1 MKSQIV
7 AAATEI
13 AREKRIDKEDL
24 RDILED
30 IFMTL
35 MRRKYGEEA
44 EFDVIV
50 NIDRGDMEIYVEKE
64 VVEAVEDPD
73 SQISL
78 EVARKED
85 PEVEEGELF
94 AEVINPEAFGRRLI
108 NIAKQTLLQRL
119 REYEKEKVYQEY
131 RTRVGEIIIGDVHQE
146 TRGGY
151 FVVVDRTEM
160 FMPRSESIPNERLR
174 RGDSVRALIK
184 EVIKPDVA
192 LNPEEIENAP
202 RRRRGQRPEIIIS
215 RADERFLIRLFE
227 IEVPEIFDG
236 IVEIKKV
243 ARKPGERSKIAVES
257 IDKRIDPVGACV
269 GMRGV
274 RIQSV
279 VRELNGEKIDVIA
292 HTSEPELFVTRAL
305 TPAKPIRVIVNR
317 EEGLAVAIIP
327 DKDMGLAMGRG
338 ESNRELAQE
347 LTGIN
352 IELIKESEY
361 YENTAESEDGG
372 NNLEMAVEDIPG
384 LSAAVADKLIEAG
397 ITTAEGLRELGL
409 QGLLE
414 IPGIGEKTAQK
425 ILSQLNI

>member
-7 AAATEI
+7 AAAAEI

-35 MRRKYGEEA
+35 MKRKYGEEA

-64 VVEAVEDPD
+64 VVTEVADPD
-73 SQISL
+73 RQIAL
-78 EVARKED
+78 QEAMKVD

-94 AEVINPEAFGRRLI
+94 AEVVNPENFGRRLI
-108 NIAKQTLLQRL
+108 NIAKQTLMQRL
-119 REYEKEKVYQEY
+119 REYEKEKVYEEY
-131 RTRVGEIIIGDVHQE
+131 KTRVGEIVIGDVHQE
-146 TRGGY
+146 TRNGY
-151 FVVVDRTEM
+151 FIVVDRTEM
-160 FMPRSESIPNERLR
+160 FMPRSESIPNEKLR

-184 EVIKPDVA
+184 EVVKPDMLGDA
-192 LNPEEIENAP
+192 IEEDQRP
-202 RRRRGQRPEIIIS
+202 RRRRSHRPEIIVS
-215 RADERFLIRLFE
+215 RADEKFLIRLFE

-243 ARKPGERSKIAVES
+243 ARRPGERSKIAVES

-292 HTSEPELFVTRAL
+292 YSSEPEIFITRTL
-305 TPAKPIRVIVNR
+305 TPAKPMRVIYNR
-317 EEGLAVAIIP
+317 EDDLAVAIIQ
-327 DKDMGLAMGRG
+327 DKDMGLAMGRN
-338 ESNRELAQE
+338 EANRELAQE
-347 LTGIN
+347 LSGVN
-352 IELIKESEY
+352 IELIKETEF
-361 YENTAESEDGG
+361 YEKTAEEEAMDISDVPGLSSSIVEKLRSAGINTAEELK
-372 NNLEMAVEDIPG
+372 N
-384 LSAAVADKLIEAG
+384 
-397 ITTAEGLRELGL
+397 LGL

-414 IPGIGEKTAQK
+414 VPGIGQKTAQK

>member
-1 MKSQIV
+1 
-7 AAATEI
+7 
-13 AREKRIDKEDL
+13 
-24 RDILED
+24 D
-30 IFMTL
+30 IFTTL
-35 MRRKYGEEA
+35 MKRKYGEEA
-44 EFDVIV
+44 DFDVIV

-64 VVEAVEDPD
+64 VVKDVDDPD
-73 SQISL
+73 TQIAL
-78 EVARKED
+78 ADALKND
-85 PEVEEGELF
+85 PYVEEGEQF
-94 AEVINPEAFGRRLI
+94 AEVVDPENFGRRLI

-119 REYEKEKVYQEY
+119 REYEKEKVYEEY
-131 RTRVGEIIIGDVHQE
+131 KSRVGEIIIGDVHQE

-184 EVIKPDVA
+184 EVIKPDVLQEA
-192 LNPEEIENAP
+192 PVEERP
-202 RRRRGQRPEIIIS
+202 RRRRNHRPEIIIS
-215 RADERFLIRLFE
+215 RADQRFLIRLFE

-279 VRELNGEKIDVIA
+279 VRELNGEKIDVIPW
-292 HTSEPELFVTRAL
+292 TSEPEVFLNRVI
-305 TPAKPIRVIVNR
+305 TPAKPIKVIYNK
-317 EEGLAVAIIP
+317 EEQLGVAIIP

-347 LTGIN
+347 LAGIN

-361 YENTAESEDGG
+361 YENTTSAEEEAP
-372 NNLEMAVEDIPG
+372 EMTVEEIPG
-384 LSAAVADKLIEAG
+384 LSESMADKLKSHG
-397 ITTAEGLRELGL
+397 IHTADELKGLGL
-409 QGLLE
+409 QGLLD
-414 IPGIGEKTAQK
+414 IPGIGQKTAQK
-425 ILSQLNI
+425 ILSTLNI

>member
-1 MKSQIV
+1 MKSEIV
-7 AAATEI
+7 AAAAEI
-13 AREKRIDKEDL
+13 AREKRIDREDL

-35 MRRKYGEEA
+35 MKRKYGEDA

-64 VVEAVEDPD
+64 VVKEVTDPD
-73 SQISL
+73 FQISL
-78 EVARKED
+78 EDALKVD

-94 AEVINPEAFGRRLI
+94 AEVVNPEKFGRRLI

-119 REYEKEKVYQEY
+119 REYEKEKVYEEY
-131 RTRVGEIIIGDVHQE
+131 KSRVGEIVIGDVHQE
-146 TRGGY
+146 TRAGY
-151 FVVVDRTEM
+151 FINVDRTEM

-184 EVIKPDVA
+184 QVIKPDVVA
-192 LNPEEIENAP
+192 EPEEEAP
-202 RRRRGQRPEIIIS
+202 RNRRRRRGHRPEIIVS
-215 RADERFLIRLFE
+215 RADKQFLVRLFE

-243 ARKPGERSKIAVES
+243 ARRPGERSKIAVES

-292 HTSEPELFVTRAL
+292 YSSEPEIFINRAM
-305 TPAKPIRVIVNR
+305 TPAKPIRVIYNR
-317 EEGLAVAIIP
+317 EENLAVAIIP

-338 ESNRELAQE
+338 EANRELAQL
-347 LTGIN
+347 LTGVN

-361 YENTAESEDGG
+361 YESTMDEDTSID
-372 NNLEMAVEDIPG
+372 LDEIPG
-384 LSAAVADKLIEAG
+384 LSAAVVDKLREAG
-397 ITTAEGLRELGL
+397 YNTVSELKSLGL

-414 IPGIGEKTAQK
+414 VPGIGPKTAQRV
-425 ILSQLNI
+425 LSQLNI

>member
-7 AAATEI
+7 AAAAEI

-35 MRRKYGEEA
+35 MKRKYGEDA

-64 VVEAVEDPD
+64 VVSEVTDPD
-73 SQISL
+73 YQISL
-78 EVARKED
+78 QEAVKID

-94 AEVINPEAFGRRLI
+94 AEVVNPENFGRRLI
-108 NIAKQTLLQRL
+108 NIAKQTLMQRI

-131 RTRVGEIIIGDVHQE
+131 KSRVGEIVIGDVHQE

-151 FVVVDRTEM
+151 FIVVDRTEM
-160 FMPRSESIPNERLR
+160 FMPKSESIPNEKLR

-184 EVIKPDVA
+184 EVIKPDMMTEDV
-192 LNPEEIENAP
+192 EEQEQRN
-202 RRRRGQRPEIIIS
+202 RRRRGHRPEIIVS
-215 RADERFLIRLFE
+215 RADNRFLIRLFE

-243 ARKPGERSKIAVES
+243 ARRPGERSKIAVES

-279 VRELNGEKIDVIA
+279 VRELNGERIDVIA
-292 HTSEPELFVTRAL
+292 YTSEPEVFINRVL
-305 TPAKPIRVIVNR
+305 TPAKPLRIIYNR
-317 EEGLAVAIIP
+317 EDRLAVAIIP
-327 DKDMGLAMGRG
+327 DKDMGLALGRG
-338 ESNRELAQE
+338 ESNKDLAQE
-347 LTGIN
+347 LAGIN

-361 YENTAESEDGG
+361 YEKTMEAEE
-372 NNLEMAVEDIPG
+372 EMDLAEIPG
-384 LSAAVADKLIEAG
+384 LTESMIERLKEAG
-397 ITTAEGLRELGL
+397 IHSAEELKTLGL
-409 QGLLE
+409 QGLME
-414 IPGIGEKTAQK
+414 IPGIGQKTAQK

>member
-1 MKSQIV
+1 MKSEIV
-7 AAATEI
+7 SAAAEI
-13 AREKRIDKEDL
+13 AREKRIDREDL

-35 MRRKYGEEA
+35 MKRKYGEDA
-44 EFDVIV
+44 DFDVIV

-64 VVEAVEDPD
+64 VVNEVTDPD
-73 SQISL
+73 TQISL
-78 EVARKED
+78 KAALKVD

-94 AEVINPEAFGRRLI
+94 AEVISPENFGRRLI

-119 REYEKEKVYQEY
+119 REYEKEKVYAEY
-131 RTRVGEIIIGDVHQE
+131 KSRVGEIVIGDVHQE
-146 TRGGY
+146 TRHGY
-151 FVVVDRTEM
+151 FIVVDRTEM
-160 FMPRSESIPNERLR
+160 FMPRSESIPKERLR

-184 EVIKPDVA
+184 EVIKPDM
-192 LNPEEIENAP
+192 LLGEDEQP
-202 RRRRGQRPEIIIS
+202 RRRRRGHRPEIIVS
-215 RADERFLIRLFE
+215 RADKQFLIRLFE

-243 ARKPGERSKIAVES
+243 ARRPGERSKIAVES

-279 VRELNGEKIDVIA
+279 VRELNGERIDVIA
-292 HTSEPELFVTRAL
+292 YSSEPEIFINRVM
-305 TPAKPIRVIVNR
+305 TPAKPIRVIYNR
-317 EEGLAVAIIP
+317 EENLAVAIIP

-338 ESNRELAQE
+338 EANRELAQQ
-347 LTGIN
+347 LSGVN

-361 YENTAESEDGG
+361 YESTMDDDTGID
-372 NNLEMAVEDIPG
+372 LEEIPG
-384 LSAAVADKLIEAG
+384 LSAAVVDKLREAG
-397 ITTAEGLRELGL
+397 YNNVEELKALGL

-414 IPGIGEKTAQK
+414 VPGIGPKTAQRV
-425 ILSQLNI
+425 LSHLNI

>member
-1 MKSQIV
+1 MKSEIV
-7 AAATEI
+7 SAAAEI

-35 MRRKYGEEA
+35 MKRKYGEDA

-73 SQISL
+73 YQISL
-78 EVARKED
+78 KEAMKID

-94 AEVINPEAFGRRLI
+94 AEVVNPEMFGRRLI

-119 REYEKEKVYQEY
+119 REYEKEKVYDEY
-131 RTRVGEIIIGDVHQE
+131 KSRVGEIVIGDVHQE

-151 FVVVDRTEM
+151 FIVVDRTEM
-160 FMPRSESIPNERLR
+160 FMPRSESIPNEKLR

-184 EVIKPDVA
+184 QVIKPDM
-192 LNPEEIENAP
+192 LTKEPEEVDQ
-202 RRRRGQRPEIIIS
+202 RRRRRRNHRPEIIVS
-215 RADERFLIRLFE
+215 RADQQFLIRLFE

-292 HTSEPELFVTRAL
+292 FTSEPELFITRAM
-305 TPAKPIRVIVNR
+305 TPAKPMRVIYTR
-317 EEGLAVAIIP
+317 EDDLAVAIIP

-338 ESNRELAQE
+338 EANRELAQL
-347 LTGIN
+347 LTGVN
-352 IELIKESEY
+352 IELVKETEF
-361 YENTAESEDGG
+361 YEKTMDEEETM
-372 NNLEMAVEDIPG
+372 LVEEIPG
-384 LSAAVADKLIEAG
+384 LTAPIIKKLQ
-397 ITTAEGLRELGL
+397 EGGVNDANELKALGL

-414 IPGIGEKTAQK
+414 IPGIGQKTAQK

>member
-1 MKSQIV
+1 MKSEIV
-7 AAATEI
+7 SAAAEI
-13 AREKRIDKEDL
+13 AREKRIDRNDL

-35 MRRKYGEEA
+35 MKRKYGEDA
-44 EFDVIV
+44 DFDVIV

-64 VVEAVEDPD
+64 VVSEVTDPD
-73 SQISL
+73 FQIAL
-78 EVARKED
+78 KDALKVD

-94 AEVINPEAFGRRLI
+94 AEVVSPDKFGRRLI

-119 REYEKEKVYQEY
+119 REYEKEKVYGEY
-131 RTRVGEIIIGDVHQE
+131 KSRVGEIVIGDVHQE
-146 TRGGY
+146 TRQGY
-151 FVVVDRTEM
+151 FIVVDRTEM
-160 FMPRSESIPNERLR
+160 FMPRSEAIPKERLR

-184 EVIKPDVA
+184 EVIKPDMLV
-192 LNPEEIENAP
+192 EEVEQP
-202 RRRRGQRPEIIIS
+202 RRRRRGHRPEIIVS
-215 RADERFLIRLFE
+215 RADKQFLIRLFE

-243 ARKPGERSKIAVES
+243 ARRPGERSKIAVES

-292 HTSEPELFVTRAL
+292 YSSEPEIFINRAM
-305 TPAKPIRVIVNR
+305 TPAKPIRVIYNR
-317 EEGLAVAIIP
+317 EENLAVAIIP

-338 ESNRELAQE
+338 EANRELAQL
-347 LTGIN
+347 LTGVN

-361 YENTAESEDGG
+361 YESTMDEDTSID
-372 NNLEMAVEDIPG
+372 LDEIPG
-384 LSAAVADKLIEAG
+384 LSAAVVDKLREAG
-397 ITTAEGLRELGL
+397 YNTVSELKSLGL

-414 IPGIGEKTAQK
+414 VPGIGPKTAQRV
-425 ILSQLNI
+425 LSQLNI

>member
-1 MKSQIV
+1 MKSEIV
-7 AAATEI
+7 AAAAEI
-13 AREKRIDKEDL
+13 AREKRIDREDL

-35 MRRKYGEEA
+35 MKRKYGEDA

-64 VVEAVEDPD
+64 VVKEVTDPD
-73 SQISL
+73 FQISL
-78 EVARKED
+78 EDALKVD

-94 AEVINPEAFGRRLI
+94 AEVVNPEKFGRRLI

-119 REYEKEKVYQEY
+119 REYEKEKVYEEY
-131 RTRVGEIIIGDVHQE
+131 KSRVGEIVIGDVHQE
-146 TRGGY
+146 TRAGY
-151 FVVVDRTEM
+151 FINVDRTEM

-184 EVIKPDVA
+184 QVIKPDVA
-192 LNPEEIENAP
+192 AEPEEDAP
-202 RRRRGQRPEIIIS
+202 RNRRRRRGHRPEIIVS
-215 RADERFLIRLFE
+215 RADKQFLVRLFE

-243 ARKPGERSKIAVES
+243 VRKPGERSKIAVES

-279 VRELNGEKIDVIA
+279 VRELNGEKIDVIPW
-292 HTSEPELFVTRAL
+292 TSDPELFIQRAL
-305 TPAKPIRVIVNR
+305 TPAKPIRVIYNR
-317 EEGLAVAIIP
+317 EENFAVAIIP
-327 DKDMGLAMGRG
+327 DKDMGLALGRG
-338 ESNRELAQE
+338 EANRILAQE
-347 LTGIN
+347 LTGVN
-352 IELIKESEY
+352 IELVKESEY
-361 YENTAESEDGG
+361 YESTASED
-372 NNLEMAVEDIPG
+372 NAMDIEEVPG
-384 LSAAVADKLIEAG
+384 LSPSVIERLREAG
-397 ITTAEGLRELGL
+397 INTVDELKSLGL
-409 QGLLE
+409 QGLME
-414 IPGIGEKTAQK
+414 IPGIGQKTAQR

>member
-7 AAATEI
+7 AAAAEI
-13 AREKRIDKEDL
+13 ARENRIDKEDL

-35 MRRKYGEEA
+35 MKRKYGEEA

-64 VVEAVEDPD
+64 VVKEVTDPDTQIALEEAVK
-73 SQISL
+73 
-78 EVARKED
+78 VD

-94 AEVINPEAFGRRLI
+94 AEVVSPESFGRRLI
-108 NIAKQTLLQRL
+108 NIAKQTLMQRL
-119 REYEKEKVYQEY
+119 GEYEKEKVYQEY
-131 RTRVGEIIIGDVHQE
+131 KSRVGEIIIGDVHQE
-146 TRGGY
+146 TRNGY
-151 FVVVDRTEM
+151 FINVDRTEM

-184 EVIKPDVA
+184 EVIKPDILLDV
-192 LNPEEIENAP
+192 NEEQDQP
-202 RRRRGQRPEIIIS
+202 RHRRRRSHRPEIIVS

-257 IDKRIDPVGACV
+257 VDKRIDPVGACV

-292 HTSEPELFVTRAL
+292 YSSEPEIFINRAL
-305 TPAKPIRVIVNR
+305 TPAKPIRVIYNR
-317 EEGLAVAIIP
+317 EDNLAVAIIP

-338 ESNRELAQE
+338 ETNRELAQQ
-347 LTGIN
+347 LSGVN
-352 IELIKESEY
+352 IELIKESEFY
-361 YENTAESEDGG
+361 ANADEQEGDEILSLED
-372 NNLEMAVEDIPG
+372 LPG
-384 LSAAVADKLIEAG
+384 LSPSLIEKLKEAG
-397 ITTAEGLRELGL
+397 VDNAQSLKELGL

-414 IPGIGEKTAQK
+414 IPGIGQKTAQK
-425 ILSQLNI
+425 I

>member
-7 AAATEI
+7 AAAAEI

-24 RDILED
+24 RDIMED

-35 MRRKYGEEA
+35 MKRKYGEEA

-64 VVEAVEDPD
+64 VVEEVVDPD
-73 SQISL
+73 RQISV
-78 EVARKED
+78 EEAVKID

-94 AEVINPEAFGRRLI
+94 AEVVNPENFGRRLI
-108 NIAKQTLLQRL
+108 NIAKQTLMQRL
-119 REYEKEKVYQEY
+119 REYEKEKVYEEY
-131 RTRVGEIIIGDVHQE
+131 KTRVGEIVIGDVHQE
-146 TRGGY
+146 TRNGY
-151 FVVVDRTEM
+151 FIVVDRTEM
-160 FMPRSESIPNERLR
+160 FMPRSESIPNEKLR

-184 EVIKPDVA
+184 EVIKPDMLVE
-192 LNPEEIENAP
+192 PIEEDQRP
-202 RRRRGQRPEIIIS
+202 RRRKSHRPEIIIS
-215 RADERFLIRLFE
+215 RADDKFLIRLFE

-243 ARKPGERSKIAVES
+243 ARRPGERSKIAVES

-292 HTSEPELFVTRAL
+292 FSSEPEIFITRAM
-305 TPAKPIRVIVNR
+305 TPAKPLRVIYTR
-317 EEGLAVAIIP
+317 EDDFAVAIIQ
-327 DKDMGLAMGRG
+327 DKDMGLAMGRS
-338 ESNRELAQE
+338 EANRELAQE
-347 LTGIN
+347 LTGAN
-352 IELIKESEY
+352 IELIKETEF
-361 YENTAESEDGG
+361 YEKTAEEEAMDISDVPGLTASIVGKLRSAGINTAEELK
-372 NNLEMAVEDIPG
+372 N
-384 LSAAVADKLIEAG
+384 
-397 ITTAEGLRELGL
+397 LGL

-414 IPGIGEKTAQK
+414 VPGIGQKTAQK